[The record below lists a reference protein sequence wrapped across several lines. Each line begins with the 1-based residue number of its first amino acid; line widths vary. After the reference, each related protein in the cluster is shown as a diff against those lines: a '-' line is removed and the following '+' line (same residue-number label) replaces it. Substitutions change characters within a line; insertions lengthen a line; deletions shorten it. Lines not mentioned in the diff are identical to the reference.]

1 MKASGSG
8 GAVVLSSQAVGLA
21 SSIPDGLI
29 SLAIGL
35 LGVVLARWVF
45 VNREQ
50 RRLGRKESWSETLP
64 ITLVGALVA
73 GVIIWDRDLGF
84 SSAAFVGL
92 GVGWATVLIL
102 EVAGARI
109 SQAMQ
114 TLLGH
119 EPPPDFP
126 RRADLSGH
134 DGKVDSGLIDPDNPA
149 DGGPSFAKL
158 VDKLDEDPKG
168 KKP

>member
-1 MKASGSG
+1 MF
-8 GAVVLSSQAVGLA
+8 
-21 SSIPDGLI
+21 SSIPEGLV
-29 SLAIGL
+29 SLALGL

-50 RRLGRKESWSETLP
+50 RRLGRKESWRETLP

-73 GVIIWDRDLGF
+73 GVVIWDRQLGL

-102 EVAGARI
+102 EVAGHRI

-119 EPPPDFP
+119 HPPPDFP
-126 RRADLSGH
+126 PMADLSGH
-134 DGKVDSGLIDPDNPA
+134 DGKLLPEDIDTPQDMA
-149 DGGPSFAKL
+149 EL
-158 VDKLDEDPKG
+158 VDKIDEADAG
-168 KKP
+168 KKKES